1 MAKYAADTAVAPE
14 QSRAEIERTLIRYG
28 ADRFL
33 YGWEQ
38 GHAAIAFELD
48 GRRMRFILPM
58 PDRSAREFTHT
69 PARGVPRS
77 PDAREA
83 AYNQA
88 VRQRWRALLLVIKA
102 KLEAVDAGI
111 STLEEEFLAAT
122 VLPDNRTVGEWMLPQ
137 VERAYATHRMPPM
150 LPAPDDND

>member
-58 PDRSAREFTHT
+58 PGRSAREFTHT
-69 PARGVPRS
+69 PARGMPRS
-77 PDAREA
+77 PEAREA

-102 KLEAVDAGI
+102 KLEAEGAV
-111 STLEEEFLAAT
+111 
-122 VLPDNRTVGEWMLPQ
+122 
-137 VERAYATHRMPPM
+137 VEIK
-150 LPAPDDND
+150 

>member
-1 MAKYAADTAVAPE
+1 
-14 QSRAEIERTLIRYG
+14 
-28 ADRFL
+28 
-33 YGWEQ
+33 
-38 GHAAIAFELD
+38 
-48 GRRMRFILPM
+48 M

-69 PARGVPRS
+69 PARGMPRS
-77 PDAREA
+77 PEAREA

-122 VLPDNRTVGEWMLPQ
+122 VLPDNRTVGAWLLPQ
-137 VERAYATHRMPPM
+137 LDRAYASGKLPPM
-150 LPAPDDND
+150 LPSPED

>member
-1 MAKYAADTAVAPE
+1 MAKYAADTAVSAE
-14 QSRAEIERTLIRYG
+14 ASRAEIERTLIRYG

-38 GHAAIAFELD
+38 GHAAIAFDLD
-48 GRRMRFILPM
+48 GRRMRFVLPM

-69 PARGVPRS
+69 PARGMPRS
-77 PDAREA
+77 PEAREA

-122 VLPDNRTVGEWMLPQ
+122 VLPDNRTVGAWLLPQ
-137 VERAYATHRMPPM
+137 LDRAYASGKLPPM
-150 LPAPDDND
+150 LPSPED

>member
-1 MAKYAADTAVAPE
+1 MAKYAADTAVSAE
-14 QSRAEIERTLIRYG
+14 ASRAVIERTLIRYG

-38 GHAAIAFELD
+38 GHAAIAFDLD
-48 GRRMRFILPM
+48 GRRMRFVLPM

-69 PARGVPRS
+69 PARGMPRS
-77 PDAREA
+77 PEAREA

-122 VLPDNRTVGEWMLPQ
+122 VLPDNRTVGAWLLPQ
-137 VERAYATHRMPPM
+137 LDRAYASGKLPPM
-150 LPAPDDND
+150 LPSPED